1 MNTGTLGSPYKRV
14 WPQFYKA
21 ALFELDANKVSDRI
35 AEAETALVTR
45 ARELF
50 HSAGDNIEEEQA
62 VDDAMYALHALRS
75 ALKCRPNAKNA
86 SQEPGRLKSTGGQA
100 DDGCELHFGTSRQH
114 ETRNKRSKNH
124 DRAVLEQGPAH
135 CAGEIRFR
143 LTKGTFVG
151 DQTGSVGHDE
161 TLCLNLG

>member
-1 MNTGTLGSPYKRV
+1 MNTGTLRSPYKRV
-14 WPQFYKA
+14 WAQFYKA

-35 AEAETALVTR
+35 AEAETVLVTR

-50 HSAGDNIEEEQA
+50 HAAGDNIEEEQA
-62 VDDAMYALHALRS
+62 GRS
-75 ALKCRPNAKNA
+75 RDVCLARPSERVEVQAKREKHFPRP
-86 SQEPGRLKSTGGQA
+86 SRLKSTGGQA

-114 ETRNKRSKNH
+114 ETRNTRSENH
-124 DRAVLEQGPAH
+124 HRALLEQEPVH
-135 CAGEIRFR
+135 RAGEIRFR

>member
-1 MNTGTLGSPYKRV
+1 MNNGRV
-14 WPQFYKA
+14 WLQLYKA
-21 ALFELDANKVSDRI
+21 ALFDSDADKVSDRI

-50 HSAGDNIEEEQA
+50 HSPGDNIEEEQA

-75 ALKCRPNAKNA
+75 ALKCRPRREKRLPRT
-86 SQEPGRLKSTGGQA
+86 SRLKSTGGQA
-100 DDGCELHFGTSRQH
+100 DDGYELHFGTSRQH

-124 DRAVLEQGPAH
+124 YRSLLEQGPAQR
-135 CAGEIRFR
+135 AGEIGFR

-151 DQTGSVGHDE
+151 DQTGSVGHDV
-161 TLCLNLG
+161 TPCFNSR